1 MKVHFTD
8 LVPLELPAGHRFPAG
23 KYPLLRERVAQ
34 SGLFSPQDV
43 LTSEP
48 AGDEA
53 LLRVHL
59 PDYLHRF
66 QQGLMTEKEMRRI
79 GLPWSPDL
87 VERAR
92 RSVGASLAACR
103 SALNEGCAANLGGGT
118 HHAYPDH
125 GEGYCVFNDVAVAA
139 RAMQAEGRL
148 ARVVILDCDVHQGN
162 GTAAIFAGDPSVF
175 TFSIHGQKNFPYHKE
190 AGDLDIALPDGC
202 GDDDYLNALRPGLE
216 EALDRAQA
224 ELAIYIAGADPYQGD
239 TLGRLALSKGGLA
252 ERDRLVLRHCRQAGL
267 PVAIV
272 MGGGYSR
279 QVEDT
284 VEIHLRTLS
293 LAKATFN

>member
-1 MKVHFTD
+1 MKVHYTD

-23 KYPLLRERVAQ
+23 KYPLLRERLAQ
-34 SGLFSPQDV
+34 SGLISPQDV
-43 LTSEP
+43 LPSEP
-48 AGDEA
+48 ASDEA
-53 LLRVHL
+53 LLRVHQ

-66 QQGLMTEKEMRRI
+66 QHGLMTEKEMRRI
-79 GLPWSPDL
+79 GFPWSPDL

-103 SALNEGCAANLGGGT
+103 TALIEGCAANLGGGT

-125 GEGYCVFNDVAVAA
+125 GEGYCVFNDVAVSA
-139 RAMQAEGRL
+139 RVMQAEGRL

-190 AGDLDIALPDGC
+190 IGDLDIGLPDGC
-202 GDDDYLNALRPGLE
+202 GDDDYLNALLPGLE

-239 TLGRLALSKGGLA
+239 TLGRMALSKEGLA
-252 ERDRLVLRHCRQAGL
+252 ERDRLVLRRCRQAGL

-284 VEIHLRTLS
+284 VEIHVQTLR
-293 LAKATFN
+293 LAAEIFT